1 MKASSI
7 AWYIGGA
14 ILLSW
19 IPQLLAIHIWG
30 LDSSS
35 TRAVFVGV
43 MWSPTLLA
51 LGFLALRPEARKWV
65 RWRLGRPS
73 FLLLGIAVETAIGL
87 LLVGGL
93 VTAGWATSGWFTFHG
108 SAVDVS
114 GGPWLLGH
122 GTQGWPLYVSNIAV
136 TALAYSTFGLV
147 ATTGEEFAW
156 RGFLQGHLEA
166 HLGVLRAILTVAAIW
181 WFWHLPGLLAGYN
194 FPRYPVLGAVVLFPL
209 QMLGT
214 SLFFGWLT
222 VRAESFWPAALAH
235 GAVNSVQ
242 QGLIDN
248 LQPEVSTIAVDLL
261 RTAMILLVGAI
272 CWLALR
278 RSNNRSNTSAAE
290 GAGFSATA
298 QTSGLD

>member
-1 MKASSI
+1 MRASSI
-7 AWYIGGA
+7 ALYVGGA
-14 ILLSW
+14 LLLSW
-19 IPQLLAIHIWG
+19 IPQLLSIHLWG

-51 LGFLALRPEARKWV
+51 FGFMALRPAARRGV
-65 RWRLGRPS
+65 RWRLGRLY
-73 FLLLGIAVETAIGL
+73 FLPLGIAVETAIGL

-93 VTAGWATSGWFTFHG
+93 VAAGWAASGWFTFDRFG
-108 SAVDVS
+108 VDVS

-136 TALAYSTFGLV
+136 TAIVYSTFGLV
-147 ATTGEEFAW
+147 AATGEEFAW

-166 HLGVLRAILTVAAIW
+166 HVGVQRAILHIAAFW

-194 FPRYPVLGAVVLFPL
+194 FPQYPVFGAMVLFPL

-222 VRAESFWPAALAH
+222 VRAGSFWPAALAH

-248 LQPEVSTIAVDLL
+248 LQLEVSTIAVDVL
-261 RTAMILLVGAI
+261 RTAMILLDGAI
-272 CWLALR
+272 CWLVLR
-278 RSNNRSNTSAAE
+278 RSNARSNTSEAE
-290 GAGFSATA
+290 GAGLPATA
-298 QTSGLD
+298 RTSGST